1 MALLLLVGYTA
12 LGVADW
18 PQWGHS
24 VDQQAFNNV
33 SLPAISVQ
41 EWNFTAGNFGC
52 PVESRRRASLL
63 VHVRV
68 SVRVRVVELFDL
80 DGNVRVCPVLQAIEL
95 WAPLL

>member
-41 EWNFTAGNFGC
+41 EWNFTAGKFTDDV
-52 PVESRRRASLL
+52 P
-63 VHVRV
+63 
-68 SVRVRVVELFDL
+68 
-80 DGNVRVCPVLQAIEL
+80 
-95 WAPLL
+95 